1 MLCYLQRYT
10 LSADRQRINHE
21 IAEPHGR
28 IILYSHYS
36 ITQYVK
42 DRIKTTT
49 SGCLKRESV
58 QMQWRDKPAKTSL
71 THPSVIEC
79 GRQFAFLYSWIQRTE

>member
-42 DRIKTTT
+42 DRIKTTA
-49 SGCLKRESV
+49 SGCLKRESMCADAMAG
-58 QMQWRDKPAKTSL
+58 QA
-71 THPSVIEC
+71 
-79 GRQFAFLYSWIQRTE
+79 RQDIFNTPLCHRMRSAIRFPLFLDTAH